1 MSNIASLDVLL
12 EKNRRWSGVYKF
24 GSPSRFHGFHVLQ
37 SHQIQK
43 YEMYHLDKTYEEEL
57 FYTLCYF
64 DQVIPYQSL
73 RCSYERTTTG
83 IKLFI
88 HPEDKKFVIYYIALN
103 EEQLITTRDLQVETV
118 MPFLLHGLIH
128 EGEKIFRLCYK
139 HLVKE
144 IPMRYFFDS
153 RRMSSMFDEKSL
165 VGYFHIREHFDKFL
179 VFLGSA
185 VKERSIFASG
195 WRNQSEM
202 QALMK
207 ASCNFIYALT
217 KHNTKFGLGSVV
229 CGANS
234 TLAQYALNLVDRVV
248 DGVSFVGVSVVD
260 QTLKCTGDQL
270 MKIYGLIFTNV
281 NYEVFVSIS
290 LNNLIESRKADR
302 LREKRIDL
310 CKNFNSNALKKSG
323 RLTKKNKTQLE
334 ELKGHYQYMP
344 YRQMNVDSK
353 KETLKGFGLLF
364 LLDGLSLYHCSD
376 ELKRKC
382 SVKTSLFTYLKDTIK
397 NGALKHAPLY
407 VPTDDDRASTTCYS
421 DTKYVL
427 PFYDISKQYDLT
439 KVKKYYMKKRSPGGA
454 VRNKFLN

>member
-1 MSNIASLDVLL
+1 MSNIASLQDLL
-12 EKNRRWSGVYKF
+12 ERSGSSRWHGIYKF
-24 GSPSRFHGFHVLQ
+24 GSPSRCHGFHVLQ

-43 YEMYHLDKTYEEEL
+43 YEMYNLDKKYETQL

-64 DQVIPYQSL
+64 DQVKTYDSL
-73 RCSYERTTTG
+73 RCSYEKTATG
-83 IKLFI
+83 INLFI

-103 EEQLITTRDLQVETV
+103 EDQLMWTRGLEIETK

-128 EGEKIFRLCYK
+128 ENEEIFRLCYK
-139 HLVKE
+139 HLLKE
-144 IPMRYFFDS
+144 IPMRYFYRHSIFDG
-153 RRMSSMFDEKSL
+153 KSL

-229 CGANS
+229 CAANS
-234 TLAQYALNLVDRVV
+234 TLAKYALNLVDRVV
-248 DGVSFVGVSVVD
+248 DGVSFDGVSVVD

-281 NYEVFVSIS
+281 NYEAFLSIS
-290 LNNLIESRKADR
+290 LNNLMESRGYSKV
-302 LREKRIDL
+302 EKRIEV

-323 RLTKKNKTQLE
+323 RMTKKNITQLE
-334 ELKGHYQYMP
+334 ELKGRYQYMS
-344 YRQMNVDSK
+344 YRQSNVDSK
-353 KETLKGFGLLF
+353 KETLKGLGLLF
-364 LLDGLSLYHCSD
+364 FIDGLSFYHCSD
-376 ELKRKC
+376 ELRKKY
-382 SVKTSLFTYLKDTIK
+382 SVKTSLFHYFKQTIK
-397 NGALKHAPLY
+397 HRALKIAPLY
-407 VPTDDDRASTTCYS
+407 VPTCDDKTYYG

-427 PFYDISKQYDLT
+427 PFYDVFKKYDLT
-439 KVKKYYMKKRSPGGA
+439 KVKKNYMKKST
-454 VRNKFLN
+454 NIFLS